1 MLKLE
6 LKKDTENSREY
17 VYRILRKNIMNLNL
31 SPGDSINENELTN
44 IFKMSRTPI
53 HEAII
58 KLNSEMLIDIFPQSG
73 TKISKIDIHIL
84 NEGVYV
90 RNLIEP
96 DLIKKLSTNMR
107 TQDIQLMKENLK
119 EQFEIANDG
128 TDVNTFFTIDD
139 KFHHF
144 IYTFSYKENVWNY
157 IKAVTTHYDR
167 VRYMDAI
174 LGSGNLNNFYEEHY
188 QIFNILQ
195 IGYSEDFDIDKFYT
209 NHLNSYKKT
218 LPELMKKNPDFFT
231 N

>member
-1 MLKLE
+1 MLKIE
-6 LKKDTENSREY
+6 PKKDKENNREF

-31 SPGDSINENELTN
+31 SPGDSLNENELTN

-73 TKISKIDIHIL
+73 TRVSKIDIHIL

-96 DLIKKLSTNMR
+96 NLLKQLSTN
-107 TQDIQLMKENLK
+107 INKENILLIKDNLK
-119 EQFEIANDG
+119 KQLDI
-128 TDVNTFFTIDD
+128 VNTDKDINAFFNIDD
-139 KFHHF
+139 KFHHL
-144 IYTFSYKENVWNY
+144 IYTFSYKENVWNC

-174 LGSGNLNNFYEEHY
+174 LGHGDINKFYEEHY
-188 QIFNILQ
+188 QLFNFLQ
-195 IGYSEDFDIDKFYT
+195 IGYTDDFDIDKFYSA
-209 NHLNSYKKT
+209 HLNAYKKS
-218 LPELMKKNPDFFT
+218 LPSIIEQNANFFI

>member
-6 LKKDTENSREY
+6 PKKDNENSREF

-31 SPGDSINENELTN
+31 SPGDSVNENELTN

-73 TKISKIDIHIL
+73 TKISKIDIHIM

-90 RNLIEP
+90 RNIIEP
-96 DLIKKLSTNMR
+96 DLIKKLSTNIRSEDILLMR
-107 TQDIQLMKENLK
+107 DNLQEQL
-119 EQFEIANDG
+119 EIIDEG
-128 TDVNTFFTIDD
+128 TDINKFFTIDD

-144 IYTFSYKENVWNY
+144 IYSFSYKENVWNY
-157 IKAVTTHYDR
+157 IKSVTTHYDR

-174 LGSGNLNNFYEEHY
+174 LGNGNINDFYTDHY
-188 QIFNILQ
+188 KIFNILQ
-195 IGYSEDFDIDKFYT
+195 IGYTDDFDFDKFYS
-209 NHLNSYKKT
+209 NHLNSYKKK
-218 LPELMKKNPDFFT
+218 LPKLMEQNPDFFI